1 MVEVR
6 GRQPCITKFEDDL
19 KEIKIERG
27 DDIEIRIDATGKTL
41 SSQTKI
47 YLTTSGLEKV
57 VRNGDLV
64 YFDTS
69 AKLMQN
75 LKCSVIDVADNSFT
89 VRAKENGLIPSE
101 SVILVPEKH
110 SQMSVIKDEDLSDL
124 QNLSKLHKIDFISVP
139 FIAHRTDVEEVKMQL
154 KNIDCENII
163 VLSRIDDRRGLDEFW
178 PICSLSGGI
187 VLNRTNLNYSVSSEK
202 LFALMKFFIEQC
214 NLLGKPLIIDQ
225 EVIPSTLKGIPPTRK
240 EAADLQNALVEG
252 VDVVMLDKETS
263 HGPDPIVAIRSVA
276 QILAES
282 E

>member
-110 SQMSVIKDEDLSDL
+110 S
-124 QNLSKLHKIDFISVP
+124 
-139 FIAHRTDVEEVKMQL
+139 
-154 KNIDCENII
+154 
-163 VLSRIDDRRGLDEFW
+163 
-178 PICSLSGGI
+178 
-187 VLNRTNLNYSVSSEK
+187 
-202 LFALMKFFIEQC
+202 
-214 NLLGKPLIIDQ
+214 
-225 EVIPSTLKGIPPTRK
+225 
-240 EAADLQNALVEG
+240 
-252 VDVVMLDKETS
+252 
-263 HGPDPIVAIRSVA
+263 
-276 QILAES
+276 
-282 E
+282 